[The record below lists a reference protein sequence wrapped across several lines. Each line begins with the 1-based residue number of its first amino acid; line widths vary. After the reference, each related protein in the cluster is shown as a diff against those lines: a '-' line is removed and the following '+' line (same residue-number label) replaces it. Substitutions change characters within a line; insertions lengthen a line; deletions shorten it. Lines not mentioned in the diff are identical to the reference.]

1 MVRSEVSL
9 QGSAM
14 RGLLCLFFAF
24 AALSA
29 GAAQLRNLQ
38 VLGGPDGVRAVFDL
52 DASATSNIFTLAHPD
67 RLVVDLVGVRLKPS
81 LKRVKFDAGVVKDV
95 RYGHH
100 AGALRVVFDLDRP
113 VRSDHFNMPP
123 GGGYGHRLIVDLN
136 SQGAAAPATLT
147 AAVNPRRQTAVAAA
161 PAAVPAVR
169 LRKKE
174 IVVAIDPGHGGKDPG
189 ARGPDG
195 LREKTVALAVAKKLA
210 ALIDRQPGMK
220 AVLTRTGDYYVGLRE
235 RMVIARKAD
244 ADLFISIHCNA
255 VAHDPSVRGTEVYVL
270 SPHGATSEQARWVA
284 NRENAADMVGG
295 VDISD
300 KSSQLASVLVDISQ
314 SATLDASFDLARR
327 LMAAMGGINSLLH
340 PVVQQAAFVVLK
352 APDIPST
359 LVETGFI
366 TNRNEERRLANPH
379 YQEQIAH
386 ALLRGVRGYFT
397 QYRPQQEVPTPT
409 LRTAQRGALRP
420 VSLRGDD

>member
-1 MVRSEVSL
+1 
-9 QGSAM
+9 M
-14 RGLLCLFFAF
+14 RVLLCLFFAF

-67 RLVVDLVGVRLKPS
+67 RLIVDLVGVRLKPS

-113 VRSDHFNMPP
+113 VRPEHFNMPP

-136 SQGAAAPATLT
+136 PQGAAALATLT
-147 AAVNPRRQTAVAAA
+147 AAVDPGRQAAVAAA
-161 PAAVPAVR
+161 PAVPAVR

-195 LREKTVALAVAKKLA
+195 LREKTVTLAVAQKLA
-210 ALIDRQPGMK
+210 ALIDQKPGMK

-255 VAHDPSVRGTEVYVL
+255 VRDNSSVSGTEVYVL

-300 KSSQLASVLVDISQ
+300 KSNQLASVLVDISQ

-327 LMAAMGGINSLLH
+327 LMAAMGKINPLLH

-352 APDIPST
+352 APDIPSA

-366 TNRNEERRLANPH
+366 TNRREGRRLANSH

-420 VSLRGDD
+420 VSLRDDD

>member
-14 RGLLCLFFAF
+14 RVLLSLFFAF

-38 VLGGPDGVRAVFDL
+38 ILGGPDGVRAVFDL

-136 SQGAAAPATLT
+136 PQGAAAPATLT
-147 AAVNPRRQTAVAAA
+147 AAVNPGRQATVAAA
-161 PAAVPAVR
+161 PAAPAVR

-195 LREKTVALAVAKKLA
+195 LREKTVTLAVARKLA
-210 ALIDRQPGMK
+210 ALIDQQPGMK

-255 VAHDPSVRGTEVYVL
+255 VSHDPSVRGTEVYVL

-300 KSSQLASVLVDISQ
+300 KNSQLASVLVDISQ

-327 LMAAMGGINSLLH
+327 LMTAMGKINPLLH

-366 TNRNEERRLANPH
+366 SNPHEERRLANSS
-379 YQEQIAH
+379 YQQKIAH

-420 VSLRGDD
+420 VSLRDDD